1 MSRLV
6 PGLALV
12 AAGVQGIF
20 RSRALT
26 HGRDGTLA
34 QYLTF
39 GDIDALAGAFLHPD
53 YPRGDAPPLPVR
65 ENSP

>member
-1 MSRLV
+1 MSCLV

-12 AAGVQGIF
+12 AAGAPGIF

-26 HGRDGTLA
+26 HGRDGALA
-34 QYLTF
+34 QYLAF

-53 YPRGDAPPLPVR
+53 YPR
-65 ENSP
+65 

>member
-1 MSRLV
+1 MSRLA

-12 AAGVQGIF
+12 TAGAPGIF

-26 HGRDGTLA
+26 HGIDGALA
-34 QYLTF
+34 QYLAF

-53 YPRGDAPPLPVR
+53 YPR
-65 ENSP
+65 